1 MLIRFVVENFFS
13 FGERKEFNMI
23 PSKSLRTLDHHKY
36 KQNDFEVLKM
46 SSMYG
51 ANGSGKSNLIKSLEI
66 LQKLVLLQSINYNLN
81 QTTFKFND
89 DSESKDQILGIEFIQ
104 NDTPFYYAIVLNQ
117 GRISQE
123 ELYISGLGV
132 KDDVLLYNRT
142 TDVNNISNIN
152 FPEEFENDAEGKV
165 LKSILIKEFVKPN
178 EPILKLLSNRD
189 NKFFDDIKIAYDWF
203 DGTLQILTPNSRV
216 GFLAHVVDVNS
227 EFRNYVN
234 DFMCSFNLGIT
245 ELKSERKEIK
255 EYFGDYNELEL
266 NSLIK
271 KVKNYPEK
279 IIPMRNR
286 MDQEIIIVNEDDKI
300 WVKSLKIGHTGKND
314 RQELFELQEE
324 SDGTVRL
331 LDFIPAFKS
340 IISEK
345 KVFIIDEIERSI
357 HPLLIKELVEKFS
370 LDEKTTGQLIFT
382 THETNLLDQK
392 IFRRDEI
399 WFTEKNKEGSTDLY
413 SLSDFNVHKTID
425 IQKGYLSGRY
435 GSIPFLGNLE
445 DLNWHNR

>member
-13 FGERKEFNMI
+13 FGERKEINMI
-23 PSKSLRTLDHHKY
+23 PFKNLRTLDHHKY
-36 KQNDFEVLKM
+36 KQNDFEILKIA
-46 SSMYG
+46 SIYG

-66 LQKLVLLQSINYNLN
+66 LQSLVLVESLNYNLN

-89 DSESKDQILGIEFIQ
+89 DTESKDQILGIEFIQ
-104 NDTPFYYAIVLNQ
+104 DDIPFYYAIVLNK
-117 GRISQE
+117 GRVAEE
-123 ELYISGLGV
+123 ELYKSGLGV
-132 KDDVLLYNRT
+132 QKDFLLFNRT
-142 TDVNNISNIN
+142 TDETNKSNIL

-165 LKSILIKEFVKPN
+165 LKSVLLKEFVKPN

-189 NKFFDDIKIAYDWF
+189 HPFFDDIKMAYKWF
-203 DGTLQILTPNSRV
+203 SNTLQILTPNSKV
-216 GFLAHVVDVNS
+216 GFLAHVIDIDRD
-227 EFRNYVN
+227 FKNYVN
-234 DFMCSFNLGIT
+234 DFMCSLNLGIT
-245 ELKSERKEIK
+245 ELKSEKKDIK
-255 EYFGDYNELEL
+255 EYFGDYNELKL

-271 KVKNYPEK
+271 EVKSFPDK

-286 MDQEIIIVNEDDKI
+286 MNEEIIIVNEDEKI
-300 WVKSLKIGHTGKND
+300 WVKSLKIGHTGKNGSNKHFD
-314 RQELFELQEE
+314 LQEE

-331 LDFIPAFKS
+331 LDFAPAFKS

-345 KVFIIDEIERSI
+345 KVFVIDEIERSI

-370 LDEKTTGQLIFT
+370 LDEKTAGQLIFT

-392 IFRRDEI
+392 IFRKDEI

-413 SLSDFNVHKTID
+413 SLNDFNVHKTID
-425 IQKGYLSGRY
+425 IQKGYLKGRF

-445 DLNWHNR
+445 DLNWHNS

>member
-36 KQNDFEVLKM
+36 NQNDFEVLKIA
-46 SSMYG
+46 SIYG

-66 LQKLVLLQSINYNLN
+66 LQNLVLLKVVNYNLN
-81 QTTFKFND
+81 KTTFKFND
-89 DSESKDQILGIEFIQ
+89 DTESKDQLLGIEFIQ
-104 NDTPFYYAIVLNQ
+104 NDTPFYYALVINS

-123 ELYISGLGV
+123 ELYISGLGA
-132 KDDVLLYNRT
+132 KDDVLLYSRT
-142 TDVNNISNIN
+142 TDENNISNIR
-152 FPEEFENDAEGKV
+152 FPDVFENDPEGKV
-165 LKSILIKEFVKPN
+165 LKSVLIKEFVNPN
-178 EPILKLLSNRD
+178 EPVFNLLSNRD
-189 NKFFDDIKIAYDWF
+189 NEYFDDIKIAYNWF
-203 DGTLQILTPNSRV
+203 SNTLQILNPNSRV
-216 GFLAHVVDVNS
+216 GLLAHVIDVNLDYK
-227 EFRNYVN
+227 NYVN

-245 ELKSERKEIK
+245 ELKSEKKDIK

-271 KVKNYPEK
+271 KVKSYPEK

-286 MDQEIIIVNEDDKI
+286 MDDEIIIVNEDEKI
-300 WVKSLKIGHTGKND
+300 WVKSLQIGHTGKND
-314 RQELFELQEE
+314 RKRFFDLQEE

-331 LDFIPAFKS
+331 LDFVPAFRS
-340 IISEK
+340 VISDK

-370 LDEKTTGQLIFT
+370 LDENTSGQLIFT

-392 IFRRDEI
+392 IFRKDEI
-399 WFTEKNKEGSTDLY
+399 WFTEKNSEGSTDLY
-413 SLSDFNVHKTID
+413 SLNDFNVHKTID
-425 IQKGYLSGRY
+425 IQKGYLNGRF

-445 DLNWHNR
+445 DLNWHNT